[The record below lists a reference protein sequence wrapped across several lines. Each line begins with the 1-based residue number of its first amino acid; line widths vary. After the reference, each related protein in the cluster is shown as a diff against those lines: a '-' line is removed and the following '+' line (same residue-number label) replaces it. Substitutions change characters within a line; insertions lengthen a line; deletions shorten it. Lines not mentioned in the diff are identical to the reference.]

1 LTIRIEAGVAA
12 GCSGGAGVSTRA
24 AVHPLAA
31 CALKRYAAR
40 VRVEIK
46 VWVAVASA
54 LVGGCV
60 SAGGENVLDSDC
72 HVTWL
77 DDGVMMTASTGN
89 ATWASKGG
97 RDSVDVLGFK
107 HSTGVEIY
115 VAMPTP
121 FTSQTF
127 VCGQTTTD
135 QSLLLTYRN
144 NDPAGPAITPESCTV
159 GFTQSGPVGESVTG
173 TFEVVFDLPSG
184 GTKSITNGSFDVSLS
199 M

>member
-1 LTIRIEAGVAA
+1 M
-12 GCSGGAGVSTRA
+12 RA
-24 AVHPLAA
+24 QIA
-31 CALKRYAAR
+31 
-40 VRVEIK
+40 
-46 VWVAVASA
+46 VWVAAASA
-54 LVGGCV
+54 LMGGCV
-60 SAGGENVLDSDC
+60 SASDENVLDRDC

-77 DDGVMMTASTGN
+77 DDGVMMTATTGN
-89 ATWASKGG
+89 ATWASKAG

-107 HSTGVEIY
+107 HSTGIEIY
-115 VAMPTP
+115 AAMPTP

-159 GFTQSGPVGESVTG
+159 AFTQSGPVGEPVTG

-184 GTKSITNGSFDVSLS
+184 GTKSITNGTFDLPLS

>member
-1 LTIRIEAGVAA
+1 MHIG
-12 GCSGGAGVSTRA
+12 
-24 AVHPLAA
+24 
-31 CALKRYAAR
+31 
-40 VRVEIK
+40 
-46 VWVAVASA
+46 VWVAAV

-60 SAGGENVLDSDC
+60 SPSGEKVLDRDC

-77 DDGVMMTASTGN
+77 DDGVMMTATTGN
-89 ATWASKGG
+89 ATWASMAG

-115 VAMPTP
+115 AAMPTP
-121 FTSQTF
+121 FTSQAF
-127 VCGQTTTD
+127 VCGQTADD

-144 NDPAGPAITPESCTV
+144 NDPAGPAITPASCTV
-159 GFTQSGPVGESVTG
+159 AFTKSGPVGEPVTG

-184 GTKSITNGSFDVSLS
+184 GTKSITNGSFEIELS